1 MLRNHLPLKGTALR
15 LPLQGELSKS
25 KILTEGAYHNP
36 LKCKITDEAFK
47 VWSVKSGVWSCGSL
61 RSDYILTKKADD
73 ISGGLNRHTDNY
85 KQGGIKMADAQKQI
99 VQWFP
104 GHMAKTRR
112 LIKESLPMVD
122 AVTELLDAR
131 IPYSSRNPELDELT
145 QKKPRIVL
153 LNKCDMADDNITRQW
168 VEYFKSKG
176 QYALPVDCRTGKGL
190 NKYGELVREVL
201 KETIQKNEERGM
213 PGKALRMMVVGI
225 PNTGKSSF
233 INRMAGKNRA
243 KVADKPGV
251 TRQNQWFAIGSGIEL
266 LDTPGVLWPKF
277 DDPKVGDRLAFI
289 GSVKNEV
296 LDSETM
302 AVRLI
307 EVLVDGYED
316 KLTGRYKLKNIPDVH
331 SVMPWEILEEIGRER
346 GMLIKGGEVNTERAS
361 VMLLEEYR
369 SGKMGKISFER
380 PLK

>member
-1 MLRNHLPLKGTALR
+1 
-15 LPLQGELSKS
+15 
-25 KILTEGAYHNP
+25 
-36 LKCKITDEAFK
+36 
-47 VWSVKSGVWSCGSL
+47 
-61 RSDYILTKKADD
+61 
-73 ISGGLNRHTDNY
+73 
-85 KQGGIKMADAQKQI
+85 MADSQKQT

-168 VEYFKSKG
+168 IEYFRSKG

-201 KETIQKNEERGM
+201 KDTIQKNEERGM

-277 DDPKVGDRLAFI
+277 DDPKVGDKLAFI
-289 GSVKNEV
+289 GSVKNDV

-316 KLTGRYKLKNIPDVH
+316 KLTARYKLRNIPDIH
-331 SVMPWEILEEIGRER
+331 SVMAWEILEEIGRER
-346 GMLIKGGEVNTERAS
+346 GMLVKGGEVNTERAS

-380 PLK
+380 PQK